1 VANLTT
7 VPEQLSVSW
16 ATSFVISWAGLKR
29 RFLRSLIT
37 MTGVILAI
45 AFLAYMLTVQNVTGA
60 LVAVNDNDLNVLLQQ
75 AGIDILAKSGTDRM
89 TILLL
94 GLSLLTCMVGI
105 VNAMLM
111 SVTERIREIGTLK
124 CLGAKD
130 LFIIKTYFIESSLQG
145 ICGALIGM
153 TMGAIVA
160 ITALLANYGTYVFVH
175 FPALPVTQAL
185 LISLL
190 CGSLISIL
198 AAILPAYMAAKKQ
211 PVDALRVEE

>member
-1 VANLTT
+1 MI
-7 VPEQLSVSW
+7 VPEQVSVSW
-16 ATSFVISWAGLKR
+16 ATSLVISWAGLKR

-60 LVAVNDNDLNVLLQQ
+60 LVAANDNDLNVLLQE
-75 AGIDILAKSGTDRM
+75 AGIDILAKTGTDRM

-145 ICGALIGM
+145 ICGALLGM
-153 TMGAIVA
+153 TLGAVVA
-160 ITALLANYGTYVFVH
+160 VVALLANYGKYVFAH
-175 FPALPVTQAL
+175 FPVLPVAQVL

-190 CGSLISIL
+190 CGSLISIF